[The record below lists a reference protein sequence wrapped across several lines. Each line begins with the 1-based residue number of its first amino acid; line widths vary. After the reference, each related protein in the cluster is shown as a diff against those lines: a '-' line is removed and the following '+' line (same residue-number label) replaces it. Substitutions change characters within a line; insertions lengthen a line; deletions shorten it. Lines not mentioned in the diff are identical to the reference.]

1 MDHNQEARMFQS
13 HVIEIDGKFVGAA
26 IAYSGKFR
34 FVAVDPRVEELDG
47 TEWGSLGDVQRI
59 TRHLLA
65 TGSLPRPSHI
75 ERSHVS
81 PQMEQAVTDRR
92 AR

>member
-1 MDHNQEARMFQS
+1 MFQS
-13 HVIEIDGKFVGAA
+13 HVIEIDGRFVGAA
-26 IAYSGKFR
+26 IAYSEKSR

-65 TGSLPRPSHI
+65 TGSWRRPSHVAP
-75 ERSHVS
+75 SHVS
-81 PQMEQAVTDRR
+81 PGVEKVVTDRR